1 METSSSPE
9 TKYNLK
15 KIVDEYCSKH
25 GSFNPNK
32 SSPNVFMN
40 KLELRLKQ
48 YYNLFNSRNL
58 PKKNKQYTSF

>member
-1 METSSSPE
+1 MEALPSPE
-9 TKYNLK
+9 TKNNLK
-15 KIVDEYCSKH
+15 RIIDECSLKR

-32 SSPNVFMN
+32 PSPNIFMK

-58 PKKNKQYTSF
+58 RKKK